1 MLRKHLLRGAA
12 GFSSLYVLY
21 KNIPAAMVGAVVFIL
36 FGILDK
42 KENKKAR
49 DADLTDR
56 FLDFLI
62 CLEPV
67 LNSSAAFPGLFAEA
81 VADYKGIHGGD
92 SMCRYLEDAVKG
104 FRMNYITSD
113 VLYEMAR
120 NIDIEDAQLFAASI
134 SVCERNGGNL
144 VEITRRTTGILS
156 GKIHIKRNIE
166 VIISGRKFEQKV
178 ITAMPIALVMVFSMT
193 AGSYLA
199 PLYSSFAGRI
209 AMSTAGLMFLAQ
221 WYFCRKVADIGI

>member
-1 MLRKHLLRGAA
+1 MLRKHLIRGAV

-21 KNIPAAMVGAVVFIL
+21 KSIPVSMAGAVVFVL

-42 KENKKAR
+42 KEHKKAR

-67 LNSSAAFPGLFAEA
+67 LNSSGAFPGLFAEA
-81 VADYKGIHGGD
+81 AADYRGIHGGD
-92 SMCRYLEDAVKG
+92 SMCKYLEDAVKG
-104 FRMNYITSD
+104 FRMNNATSD
-113 VLYEMAR
+113 VLYEMACG
-120 NIDIEDAQLFAASI
+120 IDIEDAHMFAASI
-134 SVCERNGGNL
+134 SACERNGGNL

-166 VIISGRKFEQKV
+166 VMISGRRFEQKV
-178 ITAMPIALVMVFSMT
+178 ITAMPIALVMVFSVT

-199 PLYSSFAGRI
+199 PLYSSFAGRL
-209 AMSTAGLMFLAQ
+209 AMSAAGLMFLAQ
-221 WYFCRKVADIGI
+221 WYFCKRIAEIGI